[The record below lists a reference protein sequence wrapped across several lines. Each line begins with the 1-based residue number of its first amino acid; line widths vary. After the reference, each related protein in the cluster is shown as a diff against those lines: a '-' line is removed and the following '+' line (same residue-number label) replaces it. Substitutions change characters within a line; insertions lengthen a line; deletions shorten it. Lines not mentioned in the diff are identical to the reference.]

1 MLLFSRGWVF
11 QLQPSDWTLV
21 FLQVTSFSTPP
32 TPEKNR
38 PSFFSPSLRRKVPRK
53 RMAEM
58 KKSHSANDSEGFFR
72 EEEHEGRSRLLPG
85 LQPRLRPAGGGGSWR
100 RKR

>member
-1 MLLFSRGWVF
+1 M
-11 QLQPSDWTLV
+11 
-21 FLQVTSFSTPP
+21 TSFSTPP

-38 PSFFSPSLRRKVPRK
+38 PSFFSPSLRRKDPRS

-72 EEEHEGRSRLLPG
+72 EEEDAGTSLCDLTSCRAALT
-85 LQPRLRPAGGGGSWR
+85 PAA
-100 RKR
+100 